1 MTSEWTQV
9 VRQRLGV
16 GRLLPLGGGRDGAW
30 ISEQAAGAVLGSAAR
45 DEVPGVR
52 LGTLRIGLADP
63 ADAGEPVVPPPP
75 SALPP
80 GALRVTA
87 DFAATTERPLPV
99 TAELLRTALT
109 DAATRRLGLA
119 VTEVDLRVTDLLGPA
134 DAGPEPSPAPSP
146 PSAAEAKDPD
156 GYLVATA
163 ARAVPGVTRLTA
175 VLGDRCGVVRTE
187 RPAVPASLPR
197 RHVCVE
203 LAADPDHRTVEVA
216 RAVRTA
222 VRDALEDHP
231 TVAVLVTAVE
241 EPEAESGP
249 VT

>member
-1 MTSEWTQV
+1 MTSEWTQA
-9 VRQRLGV
+9 VRQRLGA
-16 GRLLPLGGGRDGAW
+16 GRLLPLGGSRDGAW
-30 ISEQAAGAVLGSAAR
+30 ISEQAAGAVLGSTATA
-45 DEVPGVR
+45 EVPGVR
-52 LGTLRIGLADP
+52 LGALRIGLADP
-63 ADAGEPVVPPPP
+63 ADTGEPVVPPPP

-87 DFAATTERPLPV
+87 DFAAGAERPLPV
-99 TAELLRTALT
+99 TADLLRAALA
-109 DAATRRLGLA
+109 DAATRLLGLA

-134 DAGPEPSPAPSP
+134 DGGPEPRRVPGP
-146 PSAAEAKDPD
+146 PSAAEATDPD

-203 LAADPDHRTVEVA
+203 LAADPGHRTVEVA